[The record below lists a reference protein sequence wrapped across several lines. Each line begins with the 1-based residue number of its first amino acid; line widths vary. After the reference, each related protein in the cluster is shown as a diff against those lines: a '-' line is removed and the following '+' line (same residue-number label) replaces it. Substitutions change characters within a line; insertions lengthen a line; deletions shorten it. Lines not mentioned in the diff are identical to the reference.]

1 MTESFRQ
8 GAFEVRDTD
17 AFPVGKRDRNKQ
29 MAREFSHNFEKYLEL
44 AKMTAADLARENTK
58 RMKDNPDWM
67 DLQPYMITRY
77 RTGSQTPK
85 INHLKQIADILGV
98 TPHDLVPSYEG
109 PTVSGGMRM
118 GLKDIGGGKSL
129 VDFCAV
135 IDSSV
140 ARKIMVLLN
149 SDPADVEKPSH

>member
-1 MTESFRQ
+1 MPDPIRK

-58 RMKDNPDWM
+58 RMKNNPDW
-67 DLQPYMITRY
+67 LSLEPYMITRY
-77 RTGSQTPK
+77 KTGSQTPK
-85 INHLKQIADILGV
+85 INHLKQIAEILDV

-109 PTVSGGMRM
+109 PT
-118 GLKDIGGGKSL
+118 IGGGTRMGMKDVGEGKSM

-135 IDSSV
+135 IDTDI

-149 SDPADVEKPSH
+149 SDPADLRS

>member
-1 MTESFRQ
+1 MAEAVRQ

-44 AKMTAADLARENTK
+44 AKLTAADLARLNTK
-58 RMKDNPDWM
+58 RMKDNSDWM

-77 RTGSQTPK
+77 KTGSQTPK
-85 INHLKQIADILGV
+85 INHLKQIAELLGV

-109 PTVSGGMRM
+109 PTVGGGARM
-118 GLKDIGGGKSL
+118 GMKDVGEGKSL

-135 IDSSV
+135 IDSGI

-149 SDPADVEKPSH
+149 SDPDEVK

>member
-1 MTESFRQ
+1 
-8 GAFEVRDTD
+8 
-17 AFPVGKRDRNKQ
+17 
-29 MAREFSHNFEKYLEL
+29 
-44 AKMTAADLARENTK
+44 
-58 RMKDNPDWM
+58 
-67 DLQPYMITRY
+67 
-77 RTGSQTPK
+77 
-85 INHLKQIADILGV
+85 V

-135 IDSSV
+135 IDSGV

-149 SDPADVEKPSH
+149 SDPADVEKPNY

>member
-1 MTESFRQ
+1 MKETIRK
-8 GAFEVRDTD
+8 GAFEVRDID

-29 MAREFSHNFEKYLEL
+29 MTREFSHNFEKYLEL
-44 AKMTAADLARENTK
+44 AKMTAADLARENAK
-58 RMKDNPDWM
+58 RMKDNSDWL

-77 RTGSQTPK
+77 KTGSQTPK
-85 INHLKQIADILGV
+85 INHLKQIAEILDV

-109 PTVSGGMRM
+109 PTVGGGTRM
-118 GLKDIGGGKSL
+118 GMKDVGEGKSM

-135 IDSSV
+135 IDSGI

-149 SDPADVEKPSH
+149 SNPADIKD